1 MVELGVL
8 FLQVLLA
15 RVLDEEQV
23 GVVRAEIAWRA
34 NVDVSRR
41 EVDRSSL
48 LANSLSEKPSDLA
61 IGWLAGLI

>member
-1 MVELGVL
+1 MVELSVL

-34 NVDVSRR
+34 NVDVFRR

-48 LANSLSEKPSDLA
+48 LANSLSEKLSDLA
-61 IGWLAGLI
+61 ISWLAGLI